1 MGAQDQPPLGVSPD
15 EFGSAR
21 VDEAALLDAGLGS
34 VDWTSPPPGSRPMR
48 IRAPSGH
55 LAACVMGDA
64 ADPWIVLVPGAT
76 GSKEDFSLM
85 MPDLADAGYFVL
97 SYDMAGQYQ
106 SAAAGPE
113 NLVPPRL
120 HYDYDLF
127 VGDFLAVLETA
138 GKPAHVVGYSFAAI
152 VVQIAFSKRPDLFQT
167 LTLLSCPPEPGQSFR
182 SVSRIGRFSSWAN
195 GRIGAALLIWG
206 IRRSFVRVPRSRQK
220 FVNYRFRF
228 TRRASVRDIYVLM
241 KNVPDLRGLLAGAD
255 LPKFVAVGEH
265 DLWPLQLHRKF
276 AQAINARIAVYRG
289 GHSPCETSPHQFSR
303 DLLALYAKNSG
314 PA

>member
-21 VDEAALLDAGLGS
+21 VDEAALLDAGLGG
-34 VDWTSPPPGSRPMR
+34 VDWASPPPGSKPMR

-113 NLVPPRL
+113 NRPMLWAIRSPR
-120 HYDYDLF
+120 
-127 VGDFLAVLETA
+127 
-138 GKPAHVVGYSFAAI
+138 S
-152 VVQIAFSKRPDLFQT
+152 
-167 LTLLSCPPEPGQSFR
+167 LSRLPSPSGR
-182 SVSRIGRFSSWAN
+182 SCS
-195 GRIGAALLIWG
+195 
-206 IRRSFVRVPRSRQK
+206 RRSRS
-220 FVNYRFRF
+220 
-228 TRRASVRDIYVLM
+228 
-241 KNVPDLRGLLAGAD
+241 
-255 LPKFVAVGEH
+255 
-265 DLWPLQLHRKF
+265 
-276 AQAINARIAVYRG
+276 
-289 GHSPCETSPHQFSR
+289 
-303 DLLALYAKNSG
+303 
-314 PA
+314 